1 MRSVLRSLSLLGFV
15 LLPTLAQAQTTL
27 AGVVR
32 DASGGVLPG
41 VTVEAT
47 SPALIERVRSA
58 VTDGSGQYRITD
70 LSPGAY
76 AVNYTLPGFAR
87 VVREGL
93 TLSGSGAVTI
103 DIEMRVG
110 GLEETLTVTG
120 EAPVVD
126 VQSTRR
132 ETVLSNDVVQ
142 SLPAT
147 RSYTGILSNI
157 PALMPTGGVGAETNA
172 GQINRFTAHGGR
184 QNEGRITVNGLV
196 LSEPGAGAG
205 VSSLA
210 YDVANVDEIQV
221 LVSGGLGESETGGP
235 VMNLV
240 PRSGGNTFLGSA
252 FYSGAGG
259 WSRANNID
267 DRLRALGLLE
277 PSALINAFDVNGS
290 LGGPIMRDRL
300 WFFGSSRT
308 FGQATVVS
316 GAYANRNAGDAT
328 RWDYVR
334 DESVVTRNASR
345 YDVFSGRLTAQV
357 TPRNRVSFSQENQYR
372 CQGSPLTTAGEG
384 CRGRKANWVAV
395 GTATSSP
402 ESYPG
407 YHDLPYHVT
416 QATWSSPVSSRLLL
430 DAGMSRFHYRF
441 AGFGQAPPD
450 ALTSLIPVTEQS
462 TMYGLANFNYRGL
475 FDPAA
480 HAFADNKATSIQ
492 WRASAAY
499 VTGAHNFKVGYVGSD
514 LMQNSGRQAAE
525 SALRYTFNRGVP
537 VSFGYVLSPRWDTT
551 DKTRTASFFVQD
563 QWTLGRLTL
572 QGAIRYDRAWSWS
585 PAEGNGTAATSIFNP
600 QPIAFERT
608 VNVKGYNDI
617 TPRMGVAYDLFGN
630 GKTALKANLGKYL
643 QAAQVGGT
651 YAANNPA
658 QKVVTRIAARQWIDG
673 NQNYRIDCNLADTRL
688 QDNTATGGDRC
699 AALIGAD
706 LNFGNANPSL
716 VTIDPAVLE
725 GWGVRESDW
734 QLGVSMQQQVLPRVG
749 VEIGYNRRWFQNFLV
764 TDNTLVGPSDY
775 EPWRITAPS
784 HASLPG
790 GGGYAITQWAITPAA
805 AARGAQSMLT
815 RETNFG
821 PARTWYWHG
830 VDVTANARLGRGV
843 ILQGGTSTGRG
854 VNDRCD
860 TVVNIDSP
868 DPRGCAVTEPW
879 LTTVRGLASYTVP
892 KVDVLVSSTF
902 RSVRATIPFL
912 GATNSA
918 TNGQSFQANWN
929 VPNTVVQGLLGRL
942 PAGTNPNGNTIV
954 NLVLPAEIYGERVTQ
969 IDMRFAKVIR
979 FGGRRADIGIDL
991 YNLFNT
997 NNGAGFEQAFD
1008 YATQGTSWLRPTAI
1022 VPPRFARVNITLNF

>member
-1 MRSVLRSLSLLGFV
+1 MNVVSRLVLV
-15 LLPTLAQAQTTL
+15 LAFLVLPALAHAQVTL
-27 AGVVR
+27 AGAVR
-32 DASGGVLPG
+32 DAQGGVLPG
-41 VTVEAT
+41 VTVEAS
-47 SPALIERVRSA
+47 SPALIEKVR
-58 VTDGSGQYRITD
+58 TGTTNGSGQYRITD
-70 LSPGAY
+70 LAPGAY
-76 AVNYTLPGFAR
+76 TVTYTLPGFAR

-93 TLSGSGAVTI
+93 TLSGSGAVTV
-103 DIEMRVG
+103 DIELRVG

-120 EAPVVD
+120 EAPIVD

-147 RSYTGILSNI
+147 RSYHGLLTNI
-157 PALMPTGGVGAETNA
+157 PGLMPTGGVGAETNA

-196 LSEPGAGAG
+196 LSEPGQGAG

-210 YDVANVDEIQV
+210 YDVNNVDEIQV

-240 PRSGGNTFLGSA
+240 PRSGGNSFNGSA

-267 DRLRALGLLE
+267 DELRALGLLE
-277 PSALINAFDVNGS
+277 PSALINAFDANGS
-290 LGGPIMRDRL
+290 FGGPILRDRL
-300 WFFGSSRT
+300 WFFGSLRT
-308 FGQATVVS
+308 FGQATAVS

-334 DESVVTRNASR
+334 DEAVVTRNASR
-345 YDVFSGRLTAQV
+345 YDVFSGRLTAQL

-372 CQGSPLTTAGEG
+372 CQGSPLTTEGEG
-384 CRGRKANWVAV
+384 CRARKADWVAV

-407 YHDLPYHVT
+407 YHDLPYYVT
-416 QATWSSPVSSRLLL
+416 QGTWSSPVSSRMLL
-430 DAGMSRFHYRF
+430 DAGFSRFHYRF

-480 HAFADNKATSIQ
+480 HAFADNRATSIQ

-499 VTGAHNFKVGYVGSD
+499 VTGTHNFKVGYVGSD

-525 SALRYTFNRGVP
+525 SALRYTFNGGIP
-537 VSFGYVLSPRWDTT
+537 VSYGYVLSPRWDTT
-551 DKTRTASFFVQD
+551 DKTRTASLFVQD
-563 QWTLGRLTL
+563 QWTLGRMTL
-572 QGAIRYDRAWSWS
+572 QGAVRYDRAWSWS
-585 PAEGNGTAATSIFNP
+585 PAEGNGTTETSIFNP
-600 QPIAFERT
+600 QPISFART

-617 TPRMGVAYDLFGN
+617 TPRVGVAYDAFGN

-658 QKVVTRIAARQWIDG
+658 QKVVTRITARPWVDG
-673 NQNYRIDCNLADTRL
+673 NRNYRVDCNLADTRL

-699 AALIGAD
+699 AALGGAN
-706 LNFGNANPSL
+706 LNFGSANPSL
-716 VTIDPAVLE
+716 VIIDPAVLE

-734 QLGVSMQQQVLPRVG
+734 QFGVSVQQQVLPRVG
-749 VEIGYNRRWFQNFLV
+749 VEVGYNRRWFQNFLV

-775 EPWRITAPS
+775 QPWTITVPS
-784 HASLPG
+784 HPELPG
-790 GGGYAITQWAITPAA
+790 GGGYQVRQWDITPEAF
-805 AARGAQSMLT
+805 ARGSQSRLT

-854 VNDRCD
+854 INDRCES
-860 TVVNIDSP
+860 VVNIDSP

-879 LTTVRGLASYTVP
+879 ITTVRGLASYTVP

-902 RSVRATIPFL
+902 RSVRATIPFQ
-912 GATNSA
+912 GANNSA
-918 TNGQSFQANWN
+918 TNGQSLQANWN

-942 PAGTNPNGNTIV
+942 PSGSNANGNTIV
-954 NLVLPAEIYGERVTQ
+954 NIVLPAEIYAPRVTQ

-979 FGGRRADIGIDL
+979 FGARRADVGIDL

-1008 YATQGTSWLRPTAI
+1008 YATQGASWLRPTSI
-1022 VPPRFARVNITLNF
+1022 VPPRFARFNITLTF

>member
-1 MRSVLRSLSLLGFV
+1 MRSVSRSLLFLAFLVLPSLAH
-15 LLPTLAQAQTTL
+15 AQATL

-32 DASGGVLPG
+32 DGSGGILPG
-41 VTVEAT
+41 VTVEAA
-47 SPALIERVRSA
+47 SPALIEKIRTA

-70 LSPGAY
+70 LPPGAY
-76 AVNYTLPGFAR
+76 SVSYTLPGFAK

-93 TLSGSGAVTI
+93 TVSGSGAITV

-126 VQSTRR
+126 VQTTRR
-132 ETVLSNDVVQ
+132 ETVLSNEVVQ

-147 RSYTGILSNI
+147 RSYHGLLTNI
-157 PALMPTGGVGAETNA
+157 PGLMPTGGVGAETNA

-184 QNEGRITVNGLV
+184 QNEGRISVNGLV
-196 LSEPGAGAG
+196 LSEPSAGAG

-210 YDVANVDEIQV
+210 YDVTNVDEVQV

-240 PRSGGNTFLGSA
+240 PRSGGNRFAGSA
-252 FYSGAGG
+252 FYSGAGD
-259 WSRANNID
+259 WSRSNNVD
-267 DRLRALGLLE
+267 DELRAIGILE
-277 PSALINAFDVNGS
+277 PPAIVNAFDANGS
-290 LGGPIMRDRL
+290 LGGPILRDRL
-300 WFFGSSRT
+300 WFFGSVRR
-308 FGQATVVS
+308 FGQATIVS
-316 GAYANRNAGDAT
+316 GAYANANAGNAA
-328 RWDYVR
+328 RWDYVPDR
-334 DESVVTRNASR
+334 SVVTRNASR
-345 YDVFSGRLTAQV
+345 YDAFSGRLTAQL

-372 CQGSPLTTAGEG
+372 CQGSPLTTEGEG
-384 CRGRKANWVAV
+384 CRARESDWVAV

-407 YHDLPYHVT
+407 YHDFPYHVT
-416 QATWSSPVSSRLLL
+416 QGTWSSPVSSRLLL
-430 DAGMSRFHYRF
+430 DAGFNRFYYQY

-462 TMYGLANFNYRGL
+462 TIYGLANFNYRGL

-480 HAFADNKATSIQ
+480 HAFADNQATSIQ

-499 VTGAHNFKVGYVGSD
+499 VTGAHNFKVGYMGSD
-514 LMQNSGRQAAE
+514 MWQNAGRQAAE

-551 DKTRTASFFVQD
+551 NKARTMSLFAQD
-563 QWTLGRLTL
+563 QWTLGKLTL
-572 QGAIRYDRAWSWS
+572 QGALRYDRVWSWS
-585 PAEGNGTAATSIFNP
+585 PAEGNGTTETSIFNP
-600 QPIAFERT
+600 QPIAFART
-608 VNVKGYNDI
+608 VSVSGYNDI
-617 TPRMGVAYDLFGN
+617 TPRVGAAYDVFGN
-630 GKTALKANLGKYL
+630 GKTALKVNLGKYL
-643 QAAQVGGT
+643 QAAQVGGI
-651 YAANNPA
+651 YSSNNPA
-658 QKVVTRIAARQWIDG
+658 VKVVTRITARPWVDG
-673 NQNYRIDCNLADTRL
+673 NNNYRIDCDLANPRL

-699 AALIGAD
+699 AALGGNN
-706 LNFGNANPSL
+706 LNFGSANPNL

-734 QLGVSMQQQVLPRVG
+734 QFGLSMQQQVLPRVG
-749 VEIGYNRRWFQNFLV
+749 VEVGYNRRWFQNFLV

-775 EPWRITAPS
+775 EPWTINAPMNPD
-784 HASLPG
+784 LPG
-790 GGGYAITQWAITPAA
+790 GGGYPVRQWAITPAA
-805 AARGAQSMLT
+805 FARGAQSVLT

-821 PARTWYWHG
+821 PARVWYWHG
-830 VDVTANARLGRGV
+830 VDVTANARLGRGI

-854 VNDRCD
+854 VNDRCES
-860 TVVNIDSP
+860 VVNIDSP

-892 KVDVLVSSTF
+892 KIDVLVSSTF

-912 GATNSA
+912 QSTGSA
-918 TNGQSFQANWN
+918 TNGQSLQANWN

-942 PAGTNPNGNTIV
+942 PAGSNANGNTIV
-954 NLVLPAEIYGERVTQ
+954 NVVLPAEIYGERVTQ
-969 IDMRFAKVIR
+969 VDMRFAKVLR
-979 FGGRRADIGIDL
+979 FGGRRADIGVDL

-1008 YATQGTSWLRPTAI
+1008 YATNGATWLNPTSI
-1022 VPPRFARVNITLNF
+1022 VPPRFARVNMTLTF